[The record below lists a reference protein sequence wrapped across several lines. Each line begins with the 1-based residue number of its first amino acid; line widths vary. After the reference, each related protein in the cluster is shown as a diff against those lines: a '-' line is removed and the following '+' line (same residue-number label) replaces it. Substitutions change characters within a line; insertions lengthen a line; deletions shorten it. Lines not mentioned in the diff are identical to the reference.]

1 MGSVVLEGRNLD
13 KRYGATHALRDV
25 SITVPRGVVHGII
38 GENGAGKSTFIKLV
52 SGLERQDSGSLTL
65 NGQEYLPRNIE
76 DARRHGVWTA
86 FQDLGLLPNMTVA
99 ENLLMPH
106 LRSGARRSPFVARKA
121 NERAVAETLAE
132 FGLEHIPPGRAVE
145 MLSLAERQKLEIVRA
160 ISHSPYLLLLDE
172 PTAALPDPEWLYEIL
187 RTLKA
192 KSPDLTVL
200 YISHRLNEIEDLCES
215 STVLCNGEVV
225 KTLAMKD
232 ADRDLIVSL
241 MAGSREGKS
250 SVTSELASREAAE
263 ARRVGR
269 KVGAPAIKVDGLCG
283 EKVRNVSFT
292 LHKGEI
298 LGVAGLGSQG
308 QREVFRM
315 LAGVDRARAGT
326 VEIDGKIRK
335 LTSPPRALRSGVSFV
350 PEDRKVEGLLPGL
363 RTLHNVS
370 IASLARVMTLGIILR
385 KKEYVAGLAPARL
398 VDLSSEYLTTDVD
411 ALSGGNQQKAVLAR
425 SLMREATNL
434 LLYDPSRGVDVGTK
448 ASLYDMMRH
457 VTDQGVSILW
467 YSTDLWELTSVCD
480 RILCFYGGRIVA
492 EMAGGAP
499 VEGLMH
505 AITGL
510 QDVPVTDQRS
520 VAGEG
525 STAGITEH
533 VRDGGQ

>member
-1 MGSVVLEGRNLD
+1 LGSVVLDGRNLD

-38 GENGAGKSTFIKLV
+38 GENGAGKSTFIKIV
-52 SGLERQDSGSLTL
+52 SGLERQDSGSLAL
-65 NGQEYLPRNIE
+65 NGREYRPRNIE
-76 DARRHGVWTA
+76 DARSHGVWTA
-86 FQDLGLLPNMTVA
+86 FQELGLLPNLSVA
-99 ENLLMPH
+99 ENLLMPS
-106 LRSGARRSPFVARKA
+106 LRSGPRKSPFVARKA
-121 NERAVAETLAE
+121 NEQAVSETLAN

-145 MLSLAERQKLEIVRA
+145 MLPLAERQKLEIVRA
-160 ISHSPYLLLLDE
+160 ISHNPELLLLDE
-172 PTAALPDPEWLYEIL
+172 PTAALPDPEWLFDIL
-187 RTLKA
+187 RKLKA

-200 YISHRLNEIEDLCES
+200 YISHRLNEIESLCES
-215 STVLCNGEVV
+215 STVLCNGAIV

-232 ADRDLIVSL
+232 ADRDLIMSL

-250 SVTSELASREAAE
+250 SISSELASREAAE
-263 ARRVGR
+263 ARRIGR
-269 KVGAPAIKVDGLCG
+269 KQGVPSVKVDGLSG
-283 EKVRNVSFT
+283 GKVRNVSFT

-315 LAGVDRARAGT
+315 LAGVDRAGAGT
-326 VEIDGKIRK
+326 VEIDGKIVK
-335 LTSPPRALRSGVSFV
+335 MTSPTRALRAGVCFV

-370 IASLARVMTLGIILR
+370 IASLSKVMTLGIIRR
-385 KKEYVAGLAPARL
+385 KKEYAAGLAPSSL
-398 VDLSSEYLTTDVD
+398 VDLSPEYLTRDVD
-411 ALSGGNQQKAVLAR
+411 ALSGGNQQKAVVAR

-457 VTDQGVSILW
+457 VTDQGISILW

-480 RILCFYGGRIVA
+480 RILCFYGGAIVA
-492 EMAGGAP
+492 EMDGGAP

-510 QDVPVTDQRS
+510 RAADRTQQR
-520 VAGEG
+520 VAGET
-525 STAGITEH
+525 STAGSAQTAE
-533 VRDGGQ
+533 DGGQ